1 MPVLANTA
9 EVVVKQRLYGQDVL
23 NVWHV
28 QVSASPDEA
37 ELLDVA
43 AHFQLG
49 YGDLFTHLSD
59 EIALTEIFVR
69 NLGVVGGIEATLSI
83 TPEQVGGISTE
94 SMPSGVALCIS
105 LRTALGGR
113 RFRGRKYFAGIPRSE
128 VVANSF
134 TSAFVGALLGSIGGM
149 IGDLATAGNPISIA
163 SFTGSTLV
171 PVTAAV
177 AADLDVDS
185 QRRRLNGRGT

>member
-28 QVSASPDEA
+28 QVSATPDAA

-49 YGDLFTHLSD
+49 YGDLYTALSD
-59 EIALTEIFVR
+59 QIALTEIFVR
-69 NLGVVGGIEATLSI
+69 DLGVLGGIEATLAI

-94 SMPSGVALCIS
+94 SMPGGTALCVS
-105 LRTALGGR
+105 LRT
-113 RFRGRKYFAGIPRSE
+113 
-128 VVANSF
+128 
-134 TSAFVGALLGSIGGM
+134 
-149 IGDLATAGNPISIA
+149 
-163 SFTGSTLV
+163 
-171 PVTAAV
+171 
-177 AADLDVDS
+177 
-185 QRRRLNGRGT
+185 